1 MSCLCSATSRPH
13 EDQEERKNN
22 DKISNKLKKD
32 MEKDS
37 AVVKLLLLG
46 PGESGKS
53 TIFKQLHAL
62 FNNGYSEEERI
73 KYREIVFNNLFI
85 GMKKLVEESNRLY
98 VEHRLDTRIAE
109 ENAAA
114 KDALEKIGYHD
125 EMTEKLADQLITL
138 WNDPGIKVTWE
149 HRFMFQIPYPMEY
162 FMGKI
167 AELHSPSYIPSIED
181 VLRCRVR
188 TTGIVELEFAI
199 ESTKFMIIDVGG
211 QRNERKKWIHCFDKV
226 TAVIF
231 VAAISEYD
239 QKLYEDEK
247 TNRLQESLDLFKEIS
262 NLSLFSHTSIILF
275 LNKTDIFAEKIKKT
289 PLNEYF
295 PDYFG
300 SSELGPST
308 NFIKEK
314 FLSSAKSGK
323 KVFIHL
329 TCATDSELIR
339 KVFLDVRDIVL
350 NRALDVLE

>member
-1 MSCLCSATSRPH
+1 MGCQASALKSNQ
-13 EDQEERKNN
+13 QEAAINH
-22 DKISNKLKKD
+22 KINSKIKKEFD
-32 MEKDS
+32 RDA

-62 FNNGYSEEERI
+62 FNNGYKEEERTR
-73 KYREIVFNNLFI
+73 YREIVFNNLFI
-85 GMKKLVEESNRLY
+85 GMKKLLEESQRLFE
-98 VEHRLDTRIAE
+98 VHGIDSRVAE
-109 ENAAA
+109 EHVPA
-114 KDALEKIGYHD
+114 KEVVEKIGYHD
-125 EMTEKLADQLITL
+125 ELDEKVATMLIVL
-138 WNDPGIKVTWE
+138 WRDEGIRVTWE
-149 HRFMFQIPYPMEY
+149 HRNMFQIPYPMEY
-162 FMGKI
+162 FMNKI
-167 AELHSPSYIPSIED
+167 NELYSPNYVPTIED

-199 ESTKFMIIDVGG
+199 ESTQFVIIDVGG

-262 NLSLFSHTSIILF
+262 NLNFFSNTSIILF
-275 LNKTDIFAEKIKKT
+275 LNKTDIFAEKIKRT
-289 PLNEYF
+289 PLTECF
-295 PDYFG
+295 PDYYG
-300 SSELGPST
+300 SSEFGPTT

-339 KVFLDVRDIVL
+339 KVFIDVRDIVL